1 LSVPSRPL
9 EHPVVAMSAPTP
21 SWHPMNPQA
30 RPPTG
35 ALDLPTLRLTPLRP
49 DLRGAGRRMVLPARS
64 PAGTAVDVLARL
76 GSAVTVAALL
86 VLTGTVV
93 GATHAGPTPAG
104 VTTPG
109 R

>member
-1 LSVPSRPL
+1 
-9 EHPVVAMSAPTP
+9 MSAPTP
-21 SWHPMNPQA
+21 SRRPMHPLA
-30 RPPTG
+30 RPPIG
-35 ALDLPTLRLTPLRP
+35 VLDLPTLQLTPLRP
-49 DLRGAGRRMVLPARS
+49 DVRGAGRRMVLPARS
-64 PAGTAVDVLARL
+64 RAGTAADVLARL
-76 GSAVTVAALL
+76 GSAITLAALL